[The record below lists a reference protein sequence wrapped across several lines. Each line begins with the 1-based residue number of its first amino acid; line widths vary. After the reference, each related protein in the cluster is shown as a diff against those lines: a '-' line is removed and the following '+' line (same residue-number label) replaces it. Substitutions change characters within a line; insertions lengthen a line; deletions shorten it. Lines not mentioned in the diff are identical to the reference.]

1 MKVRHFLKVASALPV
16 LWLTAMPGVC
26 PAQGVDQIRVQPDKA
41 PDSSSLKSIVD
52 TVTRGCKNND
62 EKAVAIY
69 NYCMLTNYHRA
80 YPTEPGGIP
89 VLKEINSYGWSLCG
103 GLHTVQSA
111 LWIQAG
117 FEHRYVGWNGHTTVE
132 AKYDGR
138 WHYLDVFLHFYAW
151 EPDGKGGRT
160 IASEDDLTH
169 NSDELIRNAFVLDE
183 SRGCVYAKADQFVMN
198 GGHANWRAPAFLSCG
213 DTINDV
219 ISGMKTHHAGGPE
232 SGWAGINHDT
242 GAYSTDVNLA
252 PGMSLVN
259 KWDPTPNDWYWAGST
274 VAPGHTCSG
283 HKDTRNDPAYGLIL
297 EPYVNREKAR
307 SYANGTL
314 SFDPDFSN
322 DSFLKAFVSADNV
335 KYAGNSLT
343 PVQEGKPA
351 SVVLKLTS
359 PYIISGVSSGSADG
373 ADKIEVSTDGGKTYG
388 EVSFDKLGAAAKGKL
403 AAMVR
408 ITFTRALKSLH
419 VSLDVM
425 NNPGALPYLSPG
437 KNVIAV
443 SVADP
448 KALGDNK
455 LVVTYAYRLGS
466 RGKSFDQL
474 CDEGKEIANQ
484 RGAAWSNTVTYARK
498 VFSAKDLPAS
508 FEIDCPT
515 PKGKFPVYPRMLWMS
530 REVVSATSS
539 PAPLPQGTPAMP
551 ASPEELQTLPDPFLI
566 GTETPAPIKERS
578 VRTERIPLDYVQ
590 FCNEKGE
597 VSTAGELAWP
607 KSAAEKG
614 KVIEGAVVFDGDL
627 KSLPPAKRLAGARIV
642 FPVTSGHK
650 KAGEKIGAVF
660 LSSPVEKGKALNFA
674 SLETLAGTAIVPIQP
689 DQTPQYTPARPFAID
704 VTKAVKA
711 VAAGDQTFH
720 GIALRIVP
728 DRGVDDG
735 YTVRCVVSAGEKAYL
750 EVDEYSE

>member
-1 MKVRHFLKVASALPV
+1 
-16 LWLTAMPGVC
+16 
-26 PAQGVDQIRVQPDKA
+26 
-41 PDSSSLKSIVD
+41 VD
-52 TVTRGCKNND
+52 TITRGCKNND

-160 IASEDDLTH
+160 IASEDDLTR
-169 NSDELIRNAFVLDE
+169 NADELIRNAFVLDE
-183 SRGCVYAKADQFVMN
+183 SRGCVYAKADQFIMN
-198 GGHANWRAPAFLSCG
+198 GEHANWRAPAFLSCG

-232 SGWAGINHDT
+232 AGWAGINHDT

-297 EPYVNREKAR
+297 EPYVNGEKAR

-322 DSFLKAFVSADNV
+322 DAFLKSFASADNV
-335 KYAGNSLT
+335 KYAGNSLR
-343 PVQEGKPA
+343 PAQEGKPA
-351 SVVLKLTS
+351 SVVLRLAS
-359 PYIISGVSSGSADG
+359 PYIISGVSSGSAEG

-388 EVSFDKLGAAAKGKL
+388 ETSFANLGAAAKGKL

-408 ITFTRALKSLH
+408 VTFSHALKSLH
-419 VSLDVM
+419 VNLDVM

-498 VFSAKDLPAS
+498 VFTAKDLPGG

-515 PKGKFPVYPRMLWMS
+515 PKGRYPVYPRMLWMS

-539 PAPLPQGTPAMP
+539 PSPLPEGAPARL
-551 ASPEELQTLPDPFLI
+551 ASPEELQALPDPFLI
-566 GTETPAPIKERS
+566 GTETPVPMKERS
-578 VRTERIPLDYVQ
+578 VRTVRIPLDYVQ

-597 VSTAGELAWP
+597 TSATGELAWP
-607 KSAAEKG
+607 KNAAEKG
-614 KVIEGAVVFDGDL
+614 KVIEGAVVFDADL
-627 KSLPPAKRLAGARIV
+627 KGLPAVKNMAGARIV

-650 KAGEKIGAVF
+650 KVGEKVGAVF
-660 LSSPVEKGKALNFA
+660 LSSPIEMGKALNFA
-674 SLETLAGTAIVPIQP
+674 GLETLAGTAIVPVQP
-689 DQTPQYTPARPFAID
+689 EQTPQYTPAKNFAID
-704 VTKAVKA
+704 VTRAVKE
-711 VAAGDQTFH
+711 VATHDQAFH

-735 YTVRCVVSAGEKAYL
+735 YTVRCVVSPAEKAYL
-750 EVDEYSE
+750 EVDTYSE